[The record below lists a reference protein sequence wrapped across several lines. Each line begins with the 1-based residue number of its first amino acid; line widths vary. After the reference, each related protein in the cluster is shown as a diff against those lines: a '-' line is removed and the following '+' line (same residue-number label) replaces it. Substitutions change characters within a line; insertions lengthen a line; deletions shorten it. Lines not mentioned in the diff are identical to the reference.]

1 MKVSA
6 IIPTY
11 RRPALL
17 RETIASIWS
26 QTRLPDEILIGDDSP
41 DDETERLVRDELSPA
56 SPVPIRY
63 FHNHPPLKEEKN
75 VDFLY
80 RAAAGSHILHLHDD
94 DPILPRCV
102 ELLAAALERHPE
114 AKASFGLQYILREDG
129 FRLDQDSELTNAAY
143 FRTPDRA
150 GLVDG
155 FFAGAVSM
163 FPNNGFLIE
172 ADAARRVGY
181 DSHGAAG
188 SAVDYYFGLRFGRL
202 RCPMVFVSEYTA
214 TVRMTPGSESR
225 VATADNSVQRMTHLL
240 ASLAP
245 EDLTPDLRRS
255 IRHHMPFAIANAA
268 DIGKLDT
275 AWNWYLSPHF
285 RRRIFTLTGAKCAY
299 HLLRG
304 ICFPRKIR

>member
-1 MKVSA
+1 
-6 IIPTY
+6 IPTY

-17 RETIASIWS
+17 RETIDSIWS

-41 DDETERLVRDELSPA
+41 DDETERMVRDELVPA

-63 FHNHPPLKEEKN
+63 FHNHPPLREERN
-75 VDFLY
+75 VDALY
-80 RAAAGSHILHLHDD
+80 REAAGSHILHLHDD

-102 ELLAAALERHPE
+102 ELLATALERHPE
-114 AKASFGLQYILREDG
+114 AKAAFGRQYILREDG
-129 FRLDQDSELTNAAY
+129 FRLERDSERTNTAY

-172 ADAARRVGY
+172 AESARRVGY

-188 SAVDYYFGLRFGRL
+188 SAVDYFFGLRFGRL
-202 RCPMVFVSEYTA
+202 RYPMVFVNEYTA

-245 EDLTPDLRRS
+245 EDITPDIRRS
-255 IRHHMPFAIANAA
+255 IRHHLPFAIANAA
-268 DIGKLDT
+268 DIGRLDT
-275 AWNWYLSPHF
+275 AWKWFVSPYF
-285 RRRIFTLTGAKCAY
+285 RHRIFTPTGFKCVY
-299 HLLRG
+299 HMLRRTWL
-304 ICFPRKIR
+304 PRTSP